1 MDTHIHFIEKD
12 YVLNMVISYDTFKKI
27 LLKRFKYLDFVG
39 IYNEEIVM
47 LCSQYKT
54 LLMGVKYSNGL
65 KLDKESYPI
74 AVGIY
79 EEVTK

>member
-1 MDTHIHFIEKD
+1 MDERIHFLDKD
-12 YVLNMVISYDTFKKI
+12 YILNTIVSYDTFKK
-27 LLKRFKYLDFVG
+27 LSKKFQYLDFVG
-39 IYNEEIVM
+39 IYNGEIVM
-47 LCSQYKT
+47 LCSQHKT

-79 EEVTK
+79 EEV

>member
-1 MDTHIHFIEKD
+1 MDTHIYFLEKN
-12 YVLNMVISYDTFKKI
+12 YILNMVISYNTFKKI

-47 LCSQYKT
+47 LRSQHRT
-54 LLMGVKYSNGL
+54 LLIGIKYSNGL

-79 EEVTK
+79 EEE